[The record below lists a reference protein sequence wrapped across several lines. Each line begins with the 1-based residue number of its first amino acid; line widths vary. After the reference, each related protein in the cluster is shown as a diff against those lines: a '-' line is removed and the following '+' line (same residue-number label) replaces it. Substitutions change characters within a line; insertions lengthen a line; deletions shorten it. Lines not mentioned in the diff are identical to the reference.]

1 MQEKQMT
8 TNETHVAQG
17 KFIAAQCAW
26 RPYAKYLTWRW
37 KKAGYRTA
45 YVPVSLCKAL
55 VGAIEYKHS
64 VR

>member
-1 MQEKQMT
+1 MT
-8 TNETHVAQG
+8 AKDPHVVQG
-17 KFIAAQCAW
+17 KFIAARCTW
-26 RPYAKYLTWRW
+26 RPYARYLTWRW
-37 KKAGYRTA
+37 KKQGYGTA

>member
-1 MQEKQMT
+1 MT
-8 TNETHVAQG
+8 TKEPHVAQG
-17 KFIAAQCAW
+17 KFIAARCTW

-37 KKAGYRTA
+37 KKRGYGTA
-45 YVPVSLCKAL
+45 YVPVSLYKAL

>member
-1 MQEKQMT
+1 MT
-8 TNETHVAQG
+8 AKDPHAVQG
-17 KFIAAQCAW
+17 KFIAAQCTW
-26 RPYAKYLTWRW
+26 RPYARYLTWRW
-37 KKAGYRTA
+37 KKQGYRTA

>member
-1 MQEKQMT
+1 MNAKDPY
-8 TNETHVAQG
+8 VAQG

-55 VGAIEYKHS
+55 VGAIECKHS

>member
-1 MQEKQMT
+1 MT
-8 TNETHVAQG
+8 TKEPYVVQG
-17 KFIAAQCAW
+17 KFIAAQCTW
-26 RPYAKYLTWRW
+26 RLYARYLTWRW
-37 KKAGYRTA
+37 KRRGYGTA

>member
-1 MQEKQMT
+1 MT
-8 TNETHVAQG
+8 TKDPYVVQG
-17 KFIAAQCAW
+17 KFIAARYTW

-37 KKAGYRTA
+37 KKQGYGTA

>member
-1 MQEKQMT
+1 MT
-8 TNETHVAQG
+8 AKDPYVAQG
-17 KFIAAQCAW
+17 KFIAARCTW

-37 KKAGYRTA
+37 KKQGYGTA

-55 VGAIEYKHS
+55 VGAIAYKYS